1 MIVYSEEKLGPQSV
15 FYKKILDVIGTE
27 ISTRKIALPLYK
39 AEQNGYTYF
48 LLYDYKM
55 QIISSVFEYLNYE
68 LQISPFTTRS
78 KAAHALRFL
87 YCFLELSGY
96 SVTEV
101 DETVLDQL
109 ISFLKGINGGPEQ
122 HSMKTLRA
130 SDTINGYLSVYRD
143 YFKAMD
149 IPSRAL
155 FRHHTV
161 NAKTSIS
168 KDFNTTT
175 QFTKYENN
183 LKTSK
188 HVADTV
194 PKYISPSDFKKLF
207 KLVLQKKDKTAKII
221 LHLAYGYGLRLGE
234 ILGITME
241 DIQEVSDNGKLIPVI
256 TLRNRI
262 SDNRFQFAKGLMHV
276 IDKRQYYSKEYLAS
290 RWRITITYDFY
301 EQLLKYIEEK
311 HVHLQ
316 EAYPDN
322 YEKSQADIVSY
333 RDRPEC
339 NYYVFLNKY
348 GRVFSDQTWNK
359 QLRDYFGEAG
369 IPVDVRLRENNLTHR
384 FRHGFAMFHA
394 RFSPHPVD
402 ALVLQKMM
410 RHASISSTMV
420 YYNPTP
426 EDEFQTKTEF
436 QEDLYSMIP
445 ELKEGFEVANTDG
458 DDKE

>member
-15 FYKKILDVIGTE
+15 FYKKILDVNGTE
-27 ISTRKIALPLYK
+27 ISTRKIAIPLYK

-48 LLYDYKM
+48 LLYDDKM
-55 QIISSVFEYLNYE
+55 RVISSVFEYLNYE
-68 LQISPFTTRS
+68 IQLSPFTTRS
-78 KAAHALRFL
+78 KAAYALRFL

-96 SVTEV
+96 SVTEI

-130 SDTINGYLSVYRD
+130 YDTINGYLSEYRT

-149 IPSRAL
+149 ITSRAL

-161 NAKTSIS
+161 NAKTSIG

-175 QFTKYENN
+175 QYTKYDKN
-183 LKTSK
+183 LMTSK
-188 HVADTV
+188 YKTDTV
-194 PKYISPSDFKKLF
+194 PKYISPSDFKNLF
-207 KLVLQKKDKTAKII
+207 KLLLQKKDKTAKII

-234 ILGITME
+234 ILGITLE
-241 DIQEVSDNGKLIPVI
+241 DIQEVYNNGKLIPVI
-256 TLRNRI
+256 ILRNRI
-262 SDNRFQFAKGLMHV
+262 SDNRFQYAKGLMHV

-301 EQLLKYIEEK
+301 EQLLKYIEEM
-311 HVHLQ
+311 HGHLQ
-316 EAYPDN
+316 EAYPNN

-333 RDRPEC
+333 RDRPEY

-359 QLRDYFGEAG
+359 HLRDYFEEAG
-369 IPVDVRLRENNLTHR
+369 IPVDTGLRENNLTHR

-394 RFSPHPVD
+394 KFSPHPVD
-402 ALVLQKMM
+402 VLVLQKMM
-410 RHASISSTMV
+410 RHASIASTMV

-445 ELKEGFEVANTDG
+445 ELKDGIEVEVN
-458 DDKE
+458 DDIDKK